1 MVTTFGF
8 LKKVTDSLSEHI
20 VVVDQEGTI
29 VFVNR
34 AWLTFG
40 LDNDCR
46 VRGNWI
52 GVNYIEACEKA
63 DQAGDEYGGKAATGT
78 RQVINREASHF
89 YLEYPC
95 HSPTETRWFMMRVI
109 PFEHQGK
116 SYCVL
121 SHQNITERKNAEEKV
136 LGLSRLDGLTNLAN
150 RRYFDEFYKDEWRR
164 CVRLRAPI
172 TIAMVD
178 IDHFKLYNDTYG
190 HLAGDQCLI
199 KISQA
204 LKALA
209 KRPTDFCARF
219 GGEEFILVFGQSTA
233 EQIQCLLEELFVKIR
248 DLKISNSASPT
259 DAYITVSV
267 GVASTIPDTENEAMA
282 LVDVADHHLYLAKS
296 RGRNRVVYSAEVSG
310 VSENVLIAS

>member
-20 VVVDQEGTI
+20 VVVDQSGTI

-34 AWLTFG
+34 AWVTFG
-40 LDNDCR
+40 LDNGCSATDD
-46 VRGNWI
+46 WI
-52 GVNYIEACEKA
+52 GINYIEACEKA
-63 DQAGDEYGGKAATGT
+63 DRLGDEYGGKAATGT
-78 RQVINREASHF
+78 RKVINRETSHF

-95 HSPTETRWFMMRVI
+95 HSPAETRWFMMRVI

-121 SHQNITERKNAEEKV
+121 SHQNITERKIAEEKI

-150 RRYFDEFYKDEWRR
+150 RRYFDEFYRDEWRR
-164 CVRLRAPI
+164 CSRLRVPI

-178 IDHFKLYNDTYG
+178 IDHFKLFNDTYG

-204 LKALA
+204 LKTLA

-233 EQIQCLLEELFVKIR
+233 EQIRWLLDELFEKIR
-248 DLKISNSASPT
+248 DLKISHQASPT
-259 DAYITVSV
+259 GECITVSM
-267 GVASTIPDTENEAMA
+267 GVATMTPDTDSNEMA
-282 LVDVADHHLYLAKS
+282 LVDAADHLLYLAKS
-296 RGRNRVVYSAEVSG
+296 RGRNRVVYSPEACGITEDV
-310 VSENVLIAS
+310 IAAN

>member
-20 VVVDQEGTI
+20 VVVDQRGTI

-34 AWLTFG
+34 AWVAFG
-40 LDNDCR
+40 EDNGCSDTDD
-46 VRGNWI
+46 WI

-63 DQAGDEYGGKAATGT
+63 DRLGDEYGGKAAAGT
-78 RQVINREASHF
+78 RKVINREASDF
-89 YLEYPC
+89 YFEYPC
-95 HSPTETRWFMMRVI
+95 HSPSETRWFMMRVI

-121 SHQNITERKNAEEKV
+121 SHQNITERKIAEEKI

-164 CVRLRAPI
+164 CMRLRAPM
-172 TIAMVD
+172 TLAMVD
-178 IDHFKLYNDTYG
+178 IDHFKLFNDTYG

-199 KISQA
+199 KISQT
-204 LKALA
+204 LTALA

-219 GGEEFILVFGQSTA
+219 GGEEFILVFGQSSA
-233 EQIQCLLEELFVKIR
+233 EQIQGLLEDVFEKIHN
-248 DLKISNSASPT
+248 LKISNSASPT
-259 DAYITVSV
+259 NEYITVSM
-267 GVASTIPDTENEAMA
+267 GVATMTPDTETNEMA
-282 LVDVADHHLYLAKS
+282 LVDAADHLMYLAKS
-296 RGRNRVVYSAEVSG
+296 RGRNRVVYSSEACSIAEMIL
-310 VSENVLIAS
+310 EQT

>member
-20 VVVDQEGTI
+20 VVVDQRGTI

-34 AWLTFG
+34 AWVAFG
-40 LDNDCR
+40 LDNGCSVMSD
-46 VRGNWI
+46 WI
-52 GVNYIEACEKA
+52 GINYIEACEKA
-63 DQAGDEYGGKAATGT
+63 YRQGDEYGGKAAAGT
-78 RQVINREASHF
+78 RKVINREASHF

-95 HSPTETRWFMMRVI
+95 HSPAETRWFMMRVI
-109 PFEHQGK
+109 PFEHQGT

-121 SHQNITERKNAEEKV
+121 SHQNITERKIAEEKI

-150 RRYFDEFYKDEWRR
+150 RRYFDEFYRDEWRR
-164 CVRLRAPI
+164 CLRLRVPM
-172 TIAMVD
+172 TLAMVD
-178 IDHFKLYNDTYG
+178 IDHFKLFNDTYG

-204 LKALA
+204 LNALA
-209 KRPTDFCARF
+209 KRPTDLCARF

-233 EQIQCLLEELFVKIR
+233 EQIQCLLDEVFKKIH

-259 DAYITVSV
+259 DAYLTVSM
-267 GVASTIPDTENEAMA
+267 GVATLIPGTDNNELA
-282 LVDVADHHLYLAKS
+282 LIDAADHLLYLAKS
-296 RGRNRVVYSAEVSG
+296 RGRNRVAYS
-310 VSENVLIAS
+310 SEAGGMAVDVLVAT